1 MEVLGV
7 GIQEVLLIAVLI
19 VIVVGP
25 RRLPEMAYYL
35 GRGVKK
41 LQRYARVVRD
51 EFSEEF
57 AYLNE
62 EMEAVRADVQEMRTT
77 VREVQDELTEVRGEV
92 EEVTSEAAEE
102 LGVVRTSIE
111 EAATANGEAG
121 EPVSDAAQAQEA
133 KPVPA
138 TAGANGAA
146 AGSDVNGAEPPRGK
160 PGPSYMPPIAT
171 ATIESREEADAAE
184 PVVTDQAEAEDEA
197 GAKPEKPLVF

>member
-1 MEVLGV
+1 MEILGV
-7 GIQEVLLIAVLI
+7 GIQELLLVAALI

-77 VREVQDELTEVRGEV
+77 VTEVRDELQEVRGEV
-92 EEVTSEAAEE
+92 DEVTSEAVGE
-102 LGVVRTSIE
+102 LSDVRAGIE
-111 EAATANGEAG
+111 QVA
-121 EPVSDAAQAQEA
+121 
-133 KPVPA
+133 
-138 TAGANGAA
+138 AGA
-146 AGSDVNGAEPPRGK
+146 SEGAEPASPAPGAPAPAAAATSNGAPPIRHERRSPARGVAGLPTWPPSPRPRRASRGPLAAT
-160 PGPSYMPPIAT
+160 PGPA
-171 ATIESREEADAAE
+171 EEE
-184 PVVTDQAEAEDEA
+184 VEDEA
-197 GAKPEKPLVF
+197 EAKPEKPLVF

>member
-1 MEVLGV
+1 MQFLGI
-7 GIQEVLLIAVLI
+7 GLEEILLIVALI

-35 GRGVKK
+35 GRGLKK
-41 LQRYARVVRD
+41 LQRYARLVRD

-62 EMEAVRADVQEMRTT
+62 EMEAVRADVQEMRTM
-77 VREVQDELTEVRGEV
+77 VRDVQDELTEVRGEV

-111 EAATANGEAG
+111 EAATTKTEAA
-121 EPVSDAAQAQEA
+121 EPASAAAQEE

-146 AGSDVNGAEPPRGK
+146 ADADVNGAEPPRGT
-160 PGPSYMPPIAT
+160 PGPSYMPSIGT
-171 ATIESREEADAAE
+171 LESRETPAAPATEATEEAA
-184 PVVTDQAEAEDEA
+184 AEAEEEA
-197 GAKPEKPLVF
+197 EASPEKPLVF

>member
-1 MEVLGV
+1 MEVLGI
-7 GIQEVLLIAVLI
+7 GIQEVLLVAVLI

-77 VREVQDELTEVRGEV
+77 VREVQDELSEVRDEV
-92 EEVTSEAAEE
+92 EDVTSEAAGE
-102 LGVVRTSIE
+102 LGEVKATVEGGDGAATADSGPTE
-111 EAATANGEAG
+111 PVPAPAATANGA
-121 EPVSDAAQAQEA
+121 V
-133 KPVPA
+133 
-138 TAGANGAA
+138 
-146 AGSDVNGAEPPRGK
+146 AGSGVNGAEPPRGT
-160 PGPSYMPPIAT
+160 PGPSYMPRIAT
-171 ATIESREEADAAE
+171 VASSEEPDAAE
-184 PVVTDQAEAEDEA
+184 PTAADEAEVEDEA

>member
-1 MEVLGV
+1 MQFLGV
-7 GIQEVLLIAVLI
+7 GLEEILLIVALI

-35 GRGVKK
+35 GRGLKK
-41 LQRYARVVRD
+41 LQRYARLVRD

-77 VREVQDELTEVRGEV
+77 VRDVQEELTEVRGEV

-111 EAATANGEAG
+111 EAATTKTEAA
-121 EPVSDAAQAQEA
+121 EPASAAAQEE

-146 AGSDVNGAEPPRGK
+146 ADADVNGAEPPRGT
-160 PGPSYMPPIAT
+160 PGPSYMPAIGTIDSPETPAAPAT
-171 ATIESREEADAAE
+171 EATNETE
-184 PVVTDQAEAEDEA
+184 AEAEDEA
-197 GAKPEKPLVF
+197 EAQPEKPLVF

>member
-1 MEVLGV
+1 MEVLGI
-7 GIQEVLLIAVLI
+7 GIQEVLLVAVLI

-77 VREVQDELTEVRGEV
+77 VREVQDELSEVRDEV
-92 EEVTSEAAEE
+92 EDVTSEAAGE
-102 LGVVRTSIE
+102 LGEVKATVEGGAGAATADSGPTE
-111 EAATANGEAG
+111 PAPAPAATANG
-121 EPVSDAAQAQEA
+121 
-133 KPVPA
+133 
-138 TAGANGAA
+138 AA
-146 AGSDVNGAEPPRGK
+146 AEPGVNGAEPPRGT
-160 PGPSYMPPIAT
+160 PGPSYMPRIGT
-171 ATIESREEADAAE
+171 VESSEEPDAAE
-184 PVVTDQAEAEDEA
+184 PAAADEAEVEDEA

>member
-1 MEVLGV
+1 MEILGV
-7 GIQEVLLIAVLI
+7 GIQELLLVAALI

-77 VREVQDELTEVRGEV
+77 VTEVRDELQEVRGEV
-92 EEVTSEAAEE
+92 DEVTSEAVGELSDVRAGIEQVATGAGEGAESASPAP
-102 LGVVRTSIE
+102 GAGAPAA
-111 EAATANGEAG
+111 AATDRA
-121 EPVSDAAQAQEA
+121 
-133 KPVPA
+133 
-138 TAGANGAA
+138 
-146 AGSDVNGAEPPRGK
+146 
-160 PGPSYMPPIAT
+160 PGPRRCGWSGRPWPPLPLRPALRRKKWRT
-171 ATIESREEADAAE
+171 RLRRNLRSRSSSN
-184 PVVTDQAEAEDEA
+184 PH
-197 GAKPEKPLVF
+197 GH